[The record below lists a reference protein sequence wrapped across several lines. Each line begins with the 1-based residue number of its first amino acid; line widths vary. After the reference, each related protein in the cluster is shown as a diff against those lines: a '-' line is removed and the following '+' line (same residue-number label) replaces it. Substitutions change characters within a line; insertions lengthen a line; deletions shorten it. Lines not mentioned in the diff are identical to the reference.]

1 MAWLRWRHDASAGQG
16 LSTCRVCM
24 EGRGEHTW
32 CGACEAVELWPE
44 NVASVDLYLA
54 VETQWQRAGM
64 DGTPTG
70 LDYAGVAAAMQ
81 LRGDPPHRFD
91 DIQVLEREFLAI
103 LSQQRAKSAKPPV
116 QPHPNVTREILSHG

>member
-1 MAWLRWRHDASAGQG
+1 MAWLRWRHDAGSSQG

-24 EGRGEHTW
+24 DGRGEHTW

-81 LRGDPPHRFD
+81 LRGDPPRRFD

-103 LSQQRAKSAKPPV
+103 MSQRQAKTAKPQGHNPA
-116 QPHPNVTREILSHG
+116 PRTRETISHG

>member
-1 MAWLRWRHDASAGQG
+1 MAWLRWRHDATPGQG

-44 NVASVDLYLA
+44 NVASVDLFLA
-54 VETQWQRAGM
+54 VETQWHRAGM

-70 LDYAGVAAAMQ
+70 LDYAGVRAAML

-91 DIQVLEREFLAI
+91 DVQILEREFLAI
-103 LSQQRAKSAKPPV
+103 MSQKRAKDPKAPV
-116 QPHPNVTREILSHG
+116 QPHPNIREKISHG

>member
-1 MAWLRWRHDASAGQG
+1 
-16 LSTCRVCM
+16 M

-103 LSQQRAKSAKPPV
+103 MSQQRAKTVVTAGTPRPS
-116 QPHPNVTREILSHG
+116 TREKISHG